1 MKTITLSYDG
11 SSSVAKKGLEYIL
24 SLGVFKVVEDYEPNE
39 ETLEAMKELRE
50 GGGTVYNSV
59 EEMINDALK

>member
-1 MKTITLSYDG
+1 MKTITLTYDG
-11 SSSVAKKGLEYIL
+11 RSSIAKKGLEYIL
-24 SLGVFKVVEDYEPNE
+24 SLGVFEVQGDYKPNE

-50 GGGTVYNSV
+50 GEGKAYDSV